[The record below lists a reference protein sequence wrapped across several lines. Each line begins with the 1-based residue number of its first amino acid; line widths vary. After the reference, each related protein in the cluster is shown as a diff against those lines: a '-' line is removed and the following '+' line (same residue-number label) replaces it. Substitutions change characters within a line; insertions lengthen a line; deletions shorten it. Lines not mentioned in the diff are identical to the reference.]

1 MALTAIPA
9 RTANPRRLQLADVR
23 VPDLRRESPAAW
35 VARIAR
41 LTEPDEVVWVDGS
54 QAQRRSLLDAMVA
67 SGTLIPLDPELR
79 PGSYLARSDPGDVA
93 RVEARTFV
101 CSERQEDAGP
111 TNNWREP
118 AAMRA
123 ELRGV
128 FDGSMRGR
136 TMYVVPFSM
145 GPVGGPIS
153 QLGIQVTDSPY
164 AVVSMLTM
172 ARVDPAVLRLI
183 AAGTPW
189 VPAVHSV
196 GAPLRESPAGPLA
209 DDVPWPCNDLKYIVQ
224 FPESREIWSYGSGYG
239 GNALLGKKCFAL
251 RIASAMA
258 RDEGWLAE
266 HMLLV
271 RVTTPEGRAYHLA
284 AAFPSACGKTN
295 LAMLRPTLP
304 GWTVETLG
312 DDIVWMRPG
321 DDGRL
326 RAINP
331 EAGFFGVAP
340 GTGAA
345 TNPVAVD
352 TLHRDVIFT
361 NVALTDDGDVWW
373 EGLTPEPPGH
383 LVDWRGADWTPADGA
398 AGRPAAHPNSRFTVA
413 AAQCPAM
420 ADTWE
425 DPEGV
430 PVDAIVFGGRRASN
444 VPLVTQ
450 AYSWA
455 HGVFL
460 GATVSSERT
469 AAAEGALGEL
479 RRDPFAMLPFCGY
492 NMADHWAHWLDVGAR
507 LDASARPR
515 VFGVNW
521 FRRDADGELLWPG
534 FGENSRVVEWIVRQV
549 ERGDG
554 LRTDRGARPSAVG
567 ILPAPGALDV
577 RGLDVTEDRL
587 DALLEVD
594 ADGWLAECDLTQEF
608 FDGFGDRVPDA
619 LRDQLALLRARLAD
633 PRLA

>member
-1 MALTAIPA
+1 
-9 RTANPRRLQLADVR
+9 
-23 VPDLRRESPAAW
+23 
-35 VARIAR
+35 
-41 LTEPDEVVWVDGS
+41 
-54 QAQRRSLLDAMVA
+54 
-67 SGTLIPLDPELR
+67 
-79 PGSYLARSDPGDVA
+79 
-93 RVEARTFV
+93 
-101 CSERQEDAGP
+101 
-111 TNNWREP
+111 
-118 AAMRA
+118 
-123 ELRGV
+123 
-128 FDGSMRGR
+128 
-136 TMYVVPFSM
+136 
-145 GPVGGPIS
+145 
-153 QLGIQVTDSPY
+153 
-164 AVVSMLTM
+164 
-172 ARVDPAVLRLI
+172 
-183 AAGTPW
+183 
-189 VPAVHSV
+189 
-196 GAPLRESPAGPLA
+196 
-209 DDVPWPCNDLKYIVQ
+209 
-224 FPESREIWSYGSGYG
+224 
-239 GNALLGKKCFAL
+239 
-251 RIASAMA
+251 
-258 RDEGWLAE
+258 
-266 HMLLV
+266 
-271 RVTTPEGRAYHLA
+271 
-284 AAFPSACGKTN
+284 
-295 LAMLRPTLP
+295 
-304 GWTVETLG
+304 
-312 DDIVWMRPG
+312 
-321 DDGRL
+321 
-326 RAINP
+326 
-331 EAGFFGVAP
+331 
-340 GTGAA
+340 
-345 TNPVAVD
+345 
-352 TLHRDVIFT
+352 
-361 NVALTDDGDVWW
+361 
-373 EGLTPEPPGH
+373 
-383 LVDWRGADWTPADGA
+383 
-398 AGRPAAHPNSRFTVA
+398 
-413 AAQCPAM
+413 M